1 MSAFWYVWIVWLRN
15 LKKNSWWLGICKSNK
30 VGRTMIILHICAAW
44 GANSRKERCKGE
56 GMWAQLWF
64 IRWKEDAGGAECWI
78 PGSRCTHRS
87 TSSLHFWP
95 PTGPL
100 RNCAPWDPPPP
111 SLLDNCST
119 LSELMQSEDCDGGG
133 SSIKSRSRFQ
143 HEVFLPPLYHFEG
156 K

>member
-78 PGSRCTHRS
+78 PGSHCTHGS

-95 PTGPL
+95 PHRPPSQLCPL
-100 RNCAPWDPPPP
+100 RPPPF
-111 SLLDNCST
+111 LLDNCST
-119 LSELMQSEDCDGGG
+119 LSELMQSEDGDGGG

-143 HEVFLPPLYHFEG
+143 HKVFLPPLYHFEG